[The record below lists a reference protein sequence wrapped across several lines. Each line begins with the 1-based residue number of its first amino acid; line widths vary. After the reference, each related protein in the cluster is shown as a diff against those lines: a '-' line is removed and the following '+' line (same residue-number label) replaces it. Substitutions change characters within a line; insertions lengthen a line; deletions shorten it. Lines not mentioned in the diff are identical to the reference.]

1 MTGDIMTRNSLRAL
15 VVLATLGLAGAAA
28 AQTSESAAP
37 RPADDARPSD
47 GAITGGSVT
56 GGSATGGSIV
66 PGETGG
72 VPAVGRSDSTAE
84 RIKRCQELTGTLRDQ
99 CLLQEQNS
107 STGGVSIPGTA
118 PGGPDV
124 KAPPPRVDPPPQ
136 NPR

>member
-1 MTGDIMTRNSLRAL
+1 MTRNSLRAL

-28 AQTSESAAP
+28 AQTNDSATP
-37 RPADDARPSD
+37 RAADGARPSD

-56 GGSATGGSIV
+56 GGSSGGSIV

-72 VPAVGRSDSTAE
+72 VPAVGRSDSTSE
-84 RIKRCQELTGTLRDQ
+84 RIKRCNELTGTLREQ
-99 CLLQEQNS
+99 CLLQEQSS

-118 PGGPDV
+118 PGGPDL
-124 KAPPPRVDPPPQ
+124 KAPPPRIDPPPQ

>member
-1 MTGDIMTRNSLRAL
+1 MTRNSLRAL

-28 AQTSESAAP
+28 AQTNDSATP
-37 RPADDARPSD
+37 RAADGARPSD

-56 GGSATGGSIV
+56 GGSSGGSIV

-72 VPAVGRSDSTAE
+72 VPAVGRSDSTSE
-84 RIKRCQELTGTLRDQ
+84 RIKRCNELTGTLREQ
-99 CLLQEQNS
+99 CLLQEQSS

-118 PGGPDV
+118 PGGPDL

>member
-1 MTGDIMTRNSLRAL
+1 MARNSFRAL
-15 VVLATLGLAGAAA
+15 LALALFGFAAFA
-28 AQTSESAAP
+28 ATQTTNDSPTPRAA
-37 RPADDARPSD
+37 DGSRPSD
-47 GAITGGSVT
+47 GAITGGSIS

-84 RIKRCQELTGTLRDQ
+84 RIKRCNELTGTLREQ
-99 CLLQEQNS
+99 CLLQEQSS

-118 PGGPDV
+118 PGGPDL
-124 KAPPPRVDPPPQ
+124 KAPPPRIDPPSQ

>member
-1 MTGDIMTRNSLRAL
+1 MTSNSLRLL
-15 VVLATLGLAGAAA
+15 VLLATLGLAGAAA
-28 AQTSESAAP
+28 AQTDDSAAP
-37 RPADDARPSD
+37 RAADGARPSD

-56 GGSATGGSIV
+56 GGSAPSGSIV

-84 RIKRCQELTGTLRDQ
+84 RIKRCKELTGTLREQ
-99 CLLQEQNS
+99 CLLQEQSS

-118 PGGPDV
+118 PGGADV
-124 KAPPPRVDPPPQ
+124 KAPPPRIDPPPQ

>member
-1 MTGDIMTRNSLRAL
+1 MTRNSLRAL

-28 AQTSESAAP
+28 AQTNDSATP
-37 RPADDARPSD
+37 RAAEGARPSD

-56 GGSATGGSIV
+56 GGSSGGSIV

-84 RIKRCQELTGTLRDQ
+84 RIKRCNELTGTLREQ
-99 CLLQEQNS
+99 CLLQEQSS

-118 PGGPDV
+118 PGGPDL

>member
-1 MTGDIMTRNSLRAL
+1 MTGETMTTKCLQAL
-15 VVLATLGLAGAAA
+15 LALALLGCVGLAA
-28 AQTSESAAP
+28 AQTNDSTTPRAA
-37 RPADDARPSD
+37 DGDRPSD

-56 GGSATGGSIV
+56 GGSSGGSIV

-72 VPAVGRSDSTAE
+72 VPAVGRSDSTSE
-84 RIKRCQELTGTLRDQ
+84 RIKRCQELTGTLREQ
-99 CLLQEQNS
+99 CLLQEQSS